1 MPKIILSAAEPPL
14 RNLEKLFSI
23 PALRDIGDQI
33 EYLPPTDFG
42 NGTMQFS
49 GKPIA
54 MAFFE
59 FEVTTIEFFELRSRP
74 NHFKHNRVSSVDRD
88 FDEKI

>member
-14 RNLEKLFSI
+14 RNVEKLFSI

-42 NGTMQFS
+42 NGTTQFS
-49 GKPIA
+49 EKPIET
-54 MAFFE
+54 AFFE
-59 FEVTTIEFFELRSRP
+59 FAVITIEFLKLLQRSRGLVRA
-74 NHFKHNRVSSVDRD
+74 HC
-88 FDEKI
+88 I